1 MNFPVIEAIVCMAR
15 AKTLEI
21 VGYCLQATEGGRFG
35 QQHKEV
41 MEAVLRRDFPNVQDW
56 RLSVQSEET
65 RDILIVTAMPSN
77 SIESEDSFAV
87 YNRLRQIVKPRVPYS
102 ALIVLKEIRR
112 APREFVV
119 EALVLGHPSAKVQN
133 ALELRMR
140 SLSTVRHVEKQ
151 AGNPRQFKLVA
162 RGNVQD
168 ASTIWPFLN
177 ELRGSAGIASLV
189 VASSLL

>member
-15 AKTLEI
+15 ARTLEI
-21 VGYCLQATEGGRFG
+21 MGYCLQATKGGQFRR
-35 QQHKEV
+35 QDKEV
-41 MEAVLRRDFPNVQDW
+41 MEAVLRRDFPNVRNW
-56 RLSVQSEET
+56 RLSVQSEKS
-65 RDILIVTAMPSN
+65 RDILIVTATPPN

-87 YNRLRQIVKPRVPYS
+87 YNRLREIVKPRVSHS
-102 ALIVLKEIRR
+102 ALLVLKEIRR

-119 EALVLGHPSAKVQN
+119 EALVLGHPSEKIQN
-133 ALELRMR
+133 ELELRMR

-151 AGNPRQFKLVA
+151 VGNPRQFKLVA

-168 ASTIWPFLN
+168 ASTIRPFLN

-189 VASSLL
+189 VASSSL